1 MVENCCKYT
10 LIAECGATKSRW
22 ALIDNKSSLVVTLG
36 GINVSTMKKEDVEA
50 VVRQAAQELGAVSGP
65 GGGVSGGGPAVGGV
79 ADDHLRVCLYL
90 AGVLD
95 AERRAMMED
104 TVRRFFPCAEQVSLE
119 GDLIAAARAVCG
131 HSEGLVAILGTG
143 ANSCRYDGRDIVEHI
158 NSGGFILGDEGSAS
172 ALGRLFIAD
181 HIKGLVPSEIDEEF
195 CARFDGS
202 YAGIVAAVYGKS
214 TVSPSAYLGSLCPFI
229 LEHYAHPY
237 IKNLVD
243 SNFCAFFERCI
254 LRYTMAS
261 QMPLG
266 AVDGGS
272 SAVTGSLPLGIVG
285 GFGYA
290 CRDILTRLAAEYGIT
305 ISAFLADP
313 LPQLIE
319 YHK

>member
-1 MVENCCKYT
+1 MKESSCKYT
-10 LIAECGATKSRW
+10 LIAECGATTSRW
-22 ALIDNKSSLVVTLG
+22 ALVPVYDCSDVSGDGALGDRGAGDATAYTERIVTLG
-36 GINVSTMKKEDVEA
+36 GINVSTMRQEDVEA
-50 VVRQAAQELGAVSGP
+50 VVRQAANELGF
-65 GGGVSGGGPAVGGV
+65 SGGAACGPADYDGS
-79 ADDHLRVCLYL
+79 LRVCLYL

-95 AERRAMMED
+95 TERHAMMED
-104 TVRRFFPCAEQVSLE
+104 VVRRHFPSAEQVSLE

-143 ANSCRYDGRDIVEHI
+143 ANSCRYDGHKIVEHV
-158 NSGGFILGDEGSAS
+158 NGGGFILGDEGSAS

-254 LRYTMAS
+254 VRYTSAS
-261 QMPLG
+261 K
-266 AVDGGS
+266 
-272 SAVTGSLPLGIVG
+272 LPLGIVG

-290 CRDILTRLAAEYGIT
+290 CRDILTGISAEYGIT

>member
-1 MVENCCKYT
+1 MVENCCTHT

-50 VVRQAAQELGAVSGP
+50 VVRQAANELGF
-65 GGGVSGGGPAVGGV
+65 SGGSACGASSWSAEDGG
-79 ADDHLRVCLYL
+79 LRVCLYL

-95 AERRAMMED
+95 TERHAMMED
-104 TVRRFFPCAEQVSLE
+104 VVRRHFPSAEQISLE
-119 GDLIAAARAVCG
+119 GDLIAAARAVCV

-143 ANSCRYDGRDIVEHI
+143 ANSCRYDGRDIVEHV
-158 NSGGFILGDEGSAS
+158 NGGGFILGDEGSAS

-181 HIKGLVPSEIDEEF
+181 HIKGLVPAEIDKEF

-243 SNFCAFFERCI
+243 SNFRAFFERCI

-305 ISAFLADP
+305 ISAFIADP